1 MALDPSEAAGLPDE
15 LINLYTEAELAL
27 MSMLAQA
34 IVAGIDT
41 PEWEARQ
48 PAEML
53 RFRQQAQ
60 LLALQLQSQMPA
72 LVEGAVAG
80 AAERGREAADED
92 LKALP
97 KVPPVPPVTPA
108 RDRKTRAAIYAG
120 QQVLSQVTARIPGAA
135 GELHSQVT
143 TQIIARSSGV
153 RPGTRLDAAQQALD
167 ILTKRGVT
175 GFRDAAGRNW
185 SLASYIEMKSRTIV
199 NQELIDGHT
208 DRMLE
213 RGQNLIVVSSHS
225 NPAPQCQPYEG
236 QVLSLD
242 GEAGTV
248 IRPNATG
255 GRAVKVKIKATLRE
269 ARSKGFQHPNCFPAG
284 VLVSVPSGIRAGDSR
299 WYEGEMVVIHTASGV
314 ELSVTPNHPVLTPE
328 GWVAAGLLNVG
339 SNVMRH
345 GSLVEGLPVE
355 VPDDQHVPAR
365 IGDVFD
371 ALRHT
376 SGVTAVS
383 VPAAAEQFHGDG
395 GGSDVQVVF
404 ADCLLQHRVDAEI
417 VEGGRKVPLLFGG
430 VRLSELLPERTP
442 FEVVKR
448 SSLATDG
455 VVSGLGLESP
465 FDRGHFGPLE
475 SSSLAGVSGLG
486 VLAEDGGDG
495 GLMLADD
502 SADLGLGHAGFVESD
517 RLGSPVWSGRV
528 GASEGVG
535 FGSGASNTS
544 LGHLVSDVRGAEVE
558 HARETLHALAGLV
571 AADQVVHVE
580 RREFAGHVYNL
591 ESGSGWYVAD
601 SIIVHNCGHA
611 VSAFIPGGSRTFE
624 TRPDPEGYA
633 ASQKQRAMERDIR
646 DTRKQ
651 QAVAV
656 TPARKRE
663 LAARLKVQRAAIA
676 AHTAQHD
683 LKRRPNRER
692 LGAR

>member
-72 LVEGAVAG
+72 LVEGAVAS

-97 KVPPVPPVTPA
+97 KAPPIPPATPD

-143 TQIIARSSGV
+143 TQIIARSSGT

-199 NQELIDGHT
+199 NQELRQGHA
-208 DRMLE
+208 DRLLE
-213 RGQNLIVVSSHS
+213 RGHNLVVVSSHS
-225 NPAPQCQPYEG
+225 NPAPVCQPFEG
-236 QVLSLD
+236 QILSLD
-242 GEAGTV
+242 GETGTV

-255 GRAVKVKIKATLRE
+255 GKAVKVKIKATMRE
-269 ARSKGFQHPNCFPAG
+269 A
-284 VLVSVPSGIRAGDSR
+284 
-299 WYEGEMVVIHTASGV
+299 
-314 ELSVTPNHPVLTPE
+314 
-328 GWVAAGLLNVG
+328 
-339 SNVMRH
+339 
-345 GSLVEGLPVE
+345 
-355 VPDDQHVPAR
+355 
-365 IGDVFD
+365 
-371 ALRHT
+371 T
-376 SGVTAVS
+376 S
-383 VPAAAEQFHGDG
+383 
-395 GGSDVQVVF
+395 
-404 ADCLLQHRVDAEI
+404 
-417 VEGGRKVPLLFGG
+417 
-430 VRLSELLPERTP
+430 
-442 FEVVKR
+442 
-448 SSLATDG
+448 
-455 VVSGLGLESP
+455 
-465 FDRGHFGPLE
+465 
-475 SSSLAGVSGLG
+475 
-486 VLAEDGGDG
+486 
-495 GLMLADD
+495 
-502 SADLGLGHAGFVESD
+502 AGF
-517 RLGSPVWSGRV
+517 
-528 GASEGVG
+528 
-535 FGSGASNTS
+535 
-544 LGHLVSDVRGAEVE
+544 GHP
-558 HARETLHALAGLV
+558 
-571 AADQVVHVE
+571 
-580 RREFAGHVYNL
+580 
-591 ESGSGWYVAD
+591 
-601 SIIVHNCGHA
+601 NCGHA
-611 VSAFIPGGSRTFE
+611 VTGYVPGASRTFE
-624 TRPDPEGYA
+624 TKPDPEGYA
-633 ASQKQRAMERDIR
+633 ASQKQRAMERAIR

-656 TPARKRE
+656 TPQRKRE
-663 LAARLKVQRAAIA
+663 LAARLKQQRAAIA

>member
-27 MSMLAQA
+27 MAMLAQA

-53 RFRQQAQ
+53 RFKRQAQ
-60 LLALQLQSQMPA
+60 AIALQVQSQMPA

-97 KVPPVPPVTPA
+97 KAPPVPPVTPA
-108 RDRKTRAAIYAG
+108 RDRKTRAAIFAG

-153 RPGTRLDAAQQALD
+153 RSGTRLDAAQQALD

-213 RGQNLIVVSSHS
+213 RGQTLIVVSSHS
-225 NPAPQCQPYEG
+225 NPAPQCQPFEG

-248 IRPNATG
+248 VRPNATG

-269 ARSKGFQHPNCFPAG
+269 ARSKGFQHPRCA
-284 VLVSVPSGIRAGDSR
+284 
-299 WYEGEMVVIHTASGV
+299 
-314 ELSVTPNHPVLTPE
+314 
-328 GWVAAGLLNVG
+328 
-339 SNVMRH
+339 
-345 GSLVEGLPVE
+345 
-355 VPDDQHVPAR
+355 
-365 IGDVFD
+365 
-371 ALRHT
+371 
-376 SGVTAVS
+376 
-383 VPAAAEQFHGDG
+383 
-395 GGSDVQVVF
+395 
-404 ADCLLQHRVDAEI
+404 
-417 VEGGRKVPLLFGG
+417 
-430 VRLSELLPERTP
+430 
-442 FEVVKR
+442 
-448 SSLATDG
+448 
-455 VVSGLGLESP
+455 
-465 FDRGHFGPLE
+465 
-475 SSSLAGVSGLG
+475 
-486 VLAEDGGDG
+486 
-495 GLMLADD
+495 
-502 SADLGLGHAGFVESD
+502 HA
-517 RLGSPVWSGRV
+517 
-528 GASEGVG
+528 
-535 FGSGASNTS
+535 
-544 LGHLVSDVRGAEVE
+544 
-558 HARETLHALAGLV
+558 
-571 AADQVVHVE
+571 
-580 RREFAGHVYNL
+580 
-591 ESGSGWYVAD
+591 
-601 SIIVHNCGHA
+601 I
-611 VSAFIPGGSRTFE
+611 SAFIPGGSRTFE
-624 TRPDPEGYA
+624 TKPDPAGYA
-633 ASQKQRAMERDIR
+633 ASQKQRAMERAVR
-646 DTRKQ
+646 DTKRQ

-656 TPARKRE
+656 TPQRKRE
-663 LAARLKVQRAAIA
+663 LAERLKAQRAAIA

>member
-97 KVPPVPPVTPA
+97 KAPPIPPVTPD

-153 RPGTRLDAAQQALD
+153 RSGTRLDAAQQALD

-225 NPAPQCQPYEG
+225 NPAPQCQPFEG

-248 IRPNATG
+248 VRPNATG

-269 ARSKGFQHPNCFPAG
+269 ARSKGFQHPRCA
-284 VLVSVPSGIRAGDSR
+284 
-299 WYEGEMVVIHTASGV
+299 
-314 ELSVTPNHPVLTPE
+314 
-328 GWVAAGLLNVG
+328 
-339 SNVMRH
+339 
-345 GSLVEGLPVE
+345 
-355 VPDDQHVPAR
+355 
-365 IGDVFD
+365 
-371 ALRHT
+371 
-376 SGVTAVS
+376 
-383 VPAAAEQFHGDG
+383 
-395 GGSDVQVVF
+395 
-404 ADCLLQHRVDAEI
+404 
-417 VEGGRKVPLLFGG
+417 
-430 VRLSELLPERTP
+430 
-442 FEVVKR
+442 
-448 SSLATDG
+448 
-455 VVSGLGLESP
+455 
-465 FDRGHFGPLE
+465 
-475 SSSLAGVSGLG
+475 
-486 VLAEDGGDG
+486 
-495 GLMLADD
+495 
-502 SADLGLGHAGFVESD
+502 HA
-517 RLGSPVWSGRV
+517 
-528 GASEGVG
+528 
-535 FGSGASNTS
+535 
-544 LGHLVSDVRGAEVE
+544 
-558 HARETLHALAGLV
+558 
-571 AADQVVHVE
+571 
-580 RREFAGHVYNL
+580 
-591 ESGSGWYVAD
+591 
-601 SIIVHNCGHA
+601 I
-611 VSAFIPGGSRTFE
+611 SAFIPGGSRTFE
-624 TRPDPEGYA
+624 TKPDPAGYA
-633 ASQKQRAMERDIR
+633 ASQKQRAMERAIR

-656 TPARKRE
+656 TPQRKRE
-663 LAARLKVQRAAIA
+663 LAARLKAQRAAIA
-676 AHTAQHD
+676 VHTAQHD

>member
-27 MSMLAQA
+27 MSMLAEA

-97 KVPPVPPVTPA
+97 KVPPVPLATPD

-143 TQIIARSSGV
+143 TQIIARHSGQT
-153 RPGTRLDAAQQALD
+153 GTRLDAAQQALD

-255 GRAVKVKIKATLRE
+255 GRAVKVKIKATLKD
-269 ARSKGFQHPNCFPAG
+269 ARSKGFQHP
-284 VLVSVPSGIRAGDSR
+284 
-299 WYEGEMVVIHTASGV
+299 
-314 ELSVTPNHPVLTPE
+314 
-328 GWVAAGLLNVG
+328 
-339 SNVMRH
+339 
-345 GSLVEGLPVE
+345 
-355 VPDDQHVPAR
+355 
-365 IGDVFD
+365 
-371 ALRHT
+371 
-376 SGVTAVS
+376 
-383 VPAAAEQFHGDG
+383 
-395 GGSDVQVVF
+395 
-404 ADCLLQHRVDAEI
+404 
-417 VEGGRKVPLLFGG
+417 
-430 VRLSELLPERTP
+430 
-442 FEVVKR
+442 
-448 SSLATDG
+448 
-455 VVSGLGLESP
+455 
-465 FDRGHFGPLE
+465 
-475 SSSLAGVSGLG
+475 
-486 VLAEDGGDG
+486 
-495 GLMLADD
+495 
-502 SADLGLGHAGFVESD
+502 
-517 RLGSPVWSGRV
+517 
-528 GASEGVG
+528 
-535 FGSGASNTS
+535 
-544 LGHLVSDVRGAEVE
+544 
-558 HARETLHALAGLV
+558 
-571 AADQVVHVE
+571 
-580 RREFAGHVYNL
+580 
-591 ESGSGWYVAD
+591 
-601 SIIVHNCGHA
+601 NCGHA

-624 TRPDPEGYA
+624 TKPDPAGYA
-633 ASQKQRAMERDIR
+633 ASQKQRAMERAVR
-646 DTRKQ
+646 DTKRQ
-651 QAVAV
+651 QSVAV
-656 TPARKRE
+656 TPQRKRE
-663 LAARLKVQRAAIA
+663 LAARLKAQRAAIA

>member
-120 QQVLSQVTARIPGAA
+120 QQVLSSVTARIPGAA

-242 GEAGTV
+242 GESGTV

-269 ARSKGFQHPNCFPAG
+269 ARSKGFQHPRCA
-284 VLVSVPSGIRAGDSR
+284 
-299 WYEGEMVVIHTASGV
+299 
-314 ELSVTPNHPVLTPE
+314 
-328 GWVAAGLLNVG
+328 
-339 SNVMRH
+339 
-345 GSLVEGLPVE
+345 
-355 VPDDQHVPAR
+355 
-365 IGDVFD
+365 
-371 ALRHT
+371 
-376 SGVTAVS
+376 
-383 VPAAAEQFHGDG
+383 
-395 GGSDVQVVF
+395 
-404 ADCLLQHRVDAEI
+404 
-417 VEGGRKVPLLFGG
+417 
-430 VRLSELLPERTP
+430 
-442 FEVVKR
+442 
-448 SSLATDG
+448 
-455 VVSGLGLESP
+455 
-465 FDRGHFGPLE
+465 
-475 SSSLAGVSGLG
+475 
-486 VLAEDGGDG
+486 
-495 GLMLADD
+495 
-502 SADLGLGHAGFVESD
+502 HA
-517 RLGSPVWSGRV
+517 
-528 GASEGVG
+528 
-535 FGSGASNTS
+535 
-544 LGHLVSDVRGAEVE
+544 
-558 HARETLHALAGLV
+558 
-571 AADQVVHVE
+571 
-580 RREFAGHVYNL
+580 
-591 ESGSGWYVAD
+591 
-601 SIIVHNCGHA
+601 I
-611 VSAFIPGGSRTFE
+611 SAFIPGGSRTFE
-624 TRPDPEGYA
+624 TKPDPEGYA
-633 ASQKQRAMERDIR
+633 ASQKQRAMERAIR

-656 TPARKRE
+656 TPTRKRE
-663 LAARLKVQRAAIA
+663 LAARLKAQRAAIA

>member
-27 MSMLAQA
+27 MAKLAEA

-53 RFRQQAQ
+53 RFRRQAQ

-120 QQVLSQVTARIPGAA
+120 QQVLSSVTARIPGAA

-143 TQIIARSSGV
+143 TQIIARHSGQT
-153 RPGTRLDAAQQALD
+153 GTRLDAAQQALD

-175 GFRDAAGRNW
+175 GFRDGAGRNW

-213 RGQNLIVVSSHS
+213 RGQTLIVVSSHS
-225 NPAPQCQPYEG
+225 NPAPQCQPFEG

-242 GEAGTV
+242 GESGTV
-248 IRPNATG
+248 IRQSAVG
-255 GRAVKVKIKATLRE
+255 GKAVKVKIKATLKD
-269 ARSKGFQHPNCFPAG
+269 ARSKGFQHP
-284 VLVSVPSGIRAGDSR
+284 
-299 WYEGEMVVIHTASGV
+299 
-314 ELSVTPNHPVLTPE
+314 
-328 GWVAAGLLNVG
+328 
-339 SNVMRH
+339 
-345 GSLVEGLPVE
+345 
-355 VPDDQHVPAR
+355 
-365 IGDVFD
+365 
-371 ALRHT
+371 
-376 SGVTAVS
+376 
-383 VPAAAEQFHGDG
+383 
-395 GGSDVQVVF
+395 
-404 ADCLLQHRVDAEI
+404 
-417 VEGGRKVPLLFGG
+417 
-430 VRLSELLPERTP
+430 
-442 FEVVKR
+442 
-448 SSLATDG
+448 
-455 VVSGLGLESP
+455 
-465 FDRGHFGPLE
+465 
-475 SSSLAGVSGLG
+475 
-486 VLAEDGGDG
+486 
-495 GLMLADD
+495 
-502 SADLGLGHAGFVESD
+502 
-517 RLGSPVWSGRV
+517 
-528 GASEGVG
+528 
-535 FGSGASNTS
+535 
-544 LGHLVSDVRGAEVE
+544 
-558 HARETLHALAGLV
+558 
-571 AADQVVHVE
+571 
-580 RREFAGHVYNL
+580 
-591 ESGSGWYVAD
+591 
-601 SIIVHNCGHA
+601 NCGHA

-663 LAARLKVQRAAIA
+663 LAARLKAQRAAIA

>member
-27 MSMLAQA
+27 MAKLAEA

-48 PAEML
+48 PAAML

-92 LKALP
+92 LKSLP
-97 KVPPVPPVTPA
+97 KAPPVPLATPD

-153 RPGTRLDAAQQALD
+153 RSGTRLDAAQQALD

-175 GFRDAAGRNW
+175 GFRDSAGRNW

-213 RGQNLIVVSSHS
+213 RGQTLIVVSSHS

-248 IRPNATG
+248 VRPNATG

-269 ARSKGFQHPNCFPAG
+269 ARSKGFQHPRCA
-284 VLVSVPSGIRAGDSR
+284 
-299 WYEGEMVVIHTASGV
+299 
-314 ELSVTPNHPVLTPE
+314 
-328 GWVAAGLLNVG
+328 
-339 SNVMRH
+339 
-345 GSLVEGLPVE
+345 
-355 VPDDQHVPAR
+355 
-365 IGDVFD
+365 
-371 ALRHT
+371 
-376 SGVTAVS
+376 
-383 VPAAAEQFHGDG
+383 
-395 GGSDVQVVF
+395 
-404 ADCLLQHRVDAEI
+404 
-417 VEGGRKVPLLFGG
+417 
-430 VRLSELLPERTP
+430 
-442 FEVVKR
+442 
-448 SSLATDG
+448 
-455 VVSGLGLESP
+455 
-465 FDRGHFGPLE
+465 
-475 SSSLAGVSGLG
+475 
-486 VLAEDGGDG
+486 
-495 GLMLADD
+495 
-502 SADLGLGHAGFVESD
+502 HA
-517 RLGSPVWSGRV
+517 
-528 GASEGVG
+528 
-535 FGSGASNTS
+535 
-544 LGHLVSDVRGAEVE
+544 
-558 HARETLHALAGLV
+558 
-571 AADQVVHVE
+571 
-580 RREFAGHVYNL
+580 
-591 ESGSGWYVAD
+591 
-601 SIIVHNCGHA
+601 I
-611 VSAFIPGGSRTFE
+611 SAFIPGGSRTFE
-624 TRPDPEGYA
+624 TKPDPEGYA
-633 ASQKQRAMERDIR
+633 ATQKQRDMERAVR
-646 DTRKQ
+646 DTKRQ
-651 QAVAV
+651 QTVAV
-656 TPARKRE
+656 TPQRKRE
-663 LAARLKVQRAAIA
+663 LAARLKQQQAAIA

>member
-27 MSMLAQA
+27 MSMLAEA

-92 LKALP
+92 LKGLP
-97 KVPPVPPVTPA
+97 KAPPVPLATPA

-153 RPGTRLDAAQQALD
+153 RSGTRLDAAQQALD
-167 ILTKRGVT
+167 ILTERGVR
-175 GFRDAAGRNW
+175 GFRDGAGRNW

-269 ARSKGFQHPNCFPAG
+269 ARSKGFQHPNAVLEGSTFATYGQPVEVVRSRYSGPAVTLSTG
-284 VLVSVPSGIRAGDSR
+284 
-299 WYEGEMVVIHTASGV
+299 YGETTIGF
-314 ELSVTPNHPVLTPE
+314 NHPVMTVRGLIPAHDLKEGDQLVYDLRCVNGSGFPALDDNFNEIPLVEDAYKTLELASGYARIPSTRHDLHGDARFGEGEIEVVRPE
-328 GWVAAGLLNVG
+328 RGLLPVLDT
-339 SNVMRH
+339 SLDELLSQDAFMR
-345 GSLVEGLPVE
+345 
-355 VPDDQHVPAR
+355 
-365 IGDVFD
+365 
-371 ALRHT
+371 
-376 SGVTAVS
+376 SGVKDHVLS
-383 VPAAAEQFHGDG
+383 
-395 GGSDVQVVF
+395 
-404 ADCLLQHRVDAEI
+404 
-417 VEGGRKVPLLFGG
+417 
-430 VRLSELLPERTP
+430 RLRSESATRERI
-442 FEVVKR
+442 
-448 SSLATDG
+448 
-455 VVSGLGLESP
+455 
-465 FDRGHFGPLE
+465 
-475 SSSLAGVSGLG
+475 
-486 VLAEDGGDG
+486 
-495 GLMLADD
+495 
-502 SADLGLGHAGFVESD
+502 
-517 RLGSPVWSGRV
+517 
-528 GASEGVG
+528 
-535 FGSGASNTS
+535 
-544 LGHLVSDVRGAEVE
+544 
-558 HARETLHALAGLV
+558 LV
-571 AADQVVHVE
+571 AATSGMGGNRVDGRHSFVTLPLERMSVKWWDGWAFDSTTELSLYCSDGLVV
-580 RREFAGHVYNL
+580 
-591 ESGSGWYVAD
+591 S
-601 SIIVHNCGHA
+601 NCGHA

-624 TRPDPEGYA
+624 TRPDPAGYA
-633 ASQKQRAMERDIR
+633 ASQKQRAMERAVR
-646 DTRKQ
+646 DTKRQ

-656 TPARKRE
+656 APQRKRE
-663 LAARLKVQRAAIA
+663 LVARLKQQQAAIA
-676 AHTAQHD
+676 AHTEQHD

>member
-27 MSMLAQA
+27 MSMLAEA

-48 PAEML
+48 PADML

-97 KVPPVPPVTPA
+97 KAPPVPLATPT

-120 QQVLSQVTARIPGAA
+120 QQVLSSVTARIPGAA

-153 RPGTRLDAAQQALD
+153 RSGTRLDAAQQALD

-213 RGQNLIVVSSHS
+213 RGQTLIVVSSHS
-225 NPAPQCQPYEG
+225 NPAPQCQPFEG

-242 GEAGTV
+242 GESGTV

-269 ARSKGFQHPNCFPAG
+269 ARSKGFQHPNC
-284 VLVSVPSGIRAGDSR
+284 
-299 WYEGEMVVIHTASGV
+299 
-314 ELSVTPNHPVLTPE
+314 
-328 GWVAAGLLNVG
+328 
-339 SNVMRH
+339 
-345 GSLVEGLPVE
+345 
-355 VPDDQHVPAR
+355 
-365 IGDVFD
+365 
-371 ALRHT
+371 
-376 SGVTAVS
+376 
-383 VPAAAEQFHGDG
+383 
-395 GGSDVQVVF
+395 
-404 ADCLLQHRVDAEI
+404 
-417 VEGGRKVPLLFGG
+417 
-430 VRLSELLPERTP
+430 
-442 FEVVKR
+442 
-448 SSLATDG
+448 
-455 VVSGLGLESP
+455 
-465 FDRGHFGPLE
+465 
-475 SSSLAGVSGLG
+475 
-486 VLAEDGGDG
+486 
-495 GLMLADD
+495 
-502 SADLGLGHAGFVESD
+502 
-517 RLGSPVWSGRV
+517 
-528 GASEGVG
+528 
-535 FGSGASNTS
+535 
-544 LGHLVSDVRGAEVE
+544 
-558 HARETLHALAGLV
+558 
-571 AADQVVHVE
+571 
-580 RREFAGHVYNL
+580 
-591 ESGSGWYVAD
+591 
-601 SIIVHNCGHA
+601 GHA

-633 ASQKQRAMERDIR
+633 ATQKQRDMERAVR
-646 DTRKQ
+646 DTKRQ
-651 QAVAV
+651 QSVAV
-656 TPARKRE
+656 TPQRKRE
-663 LAARLKVQRAAIA
+663 LAAQLKQQQAAIA

-683 LKRRPNRER
+683 LKRRTNRER

>member
-97 KVPPVPPVTPA
+97 KAPPVPPVTPD

-120 QQVLSQVTARIPGAA
+120 QQVLSTVTARIPGAA

-143 TQIIARSSGV
+143 TQIIARHSGQT
-153 RPGTRLDAAQQALD
+153 GTRLDAAQQALD

-225 NPAPQCQPYEG
+225 NPAPQCQPFEG

-248 IRPNATG
+248 VRPNATG

-269 ARSKGFQHPNCFPAG
+269 ARSKGFQHPRCA
-284 VLVSVPSGIRAGDSR
+284 
-299 WYEGEMVVIHTASGV
+299 
-314 ELSVTPNHPVLTPE
+314 
-328 GWVAAGLLNVG
+328 
-339 SNVMRH
+339 
-345 GSLVEGLPVE
+345 
-355 VPDDQHVPAR
+355 
-365 IGDVFD
+365 
-371 ALRHT
+371 
-376 SGVTAVS
+376 
-383 VPAAAEQFHGDG
+383 
-395 GGSDVQVVF
+395 
-404 ADCLLQHRVDAEI
+404 
-417 VEGGRKVPLLFGG
+417 
-430 VRLSELLPERTP
+430 
-442 FEVVKR
+442 
-448 SSLATDG
+448 
-455 VVSGLGLESP
+455 
-465 FDRGHFGPLE
+465 
-475 SSSLAGVSGLG
+475 
-486 VLAEDGGDG
+486 
-495 GLMLADD
+495 
-502 SADLGLGHAGFVESD
+502 HA
-517 RLGSPVWSGRV
+517 
-528 GASEGVG
+528 
-535 FGSGASNTS
+535 
-544 LGHLVSDVRGAEVE
+544 
-558 HARETLHALAGLV
+558 
-571 AADQVVHVE
+571 
-580 RREFAGHVYNL
+580 
-591 ESGSGWYVAD
+591 
-601 SIIVHNCGHA
+601 I
-611 VSAFIPGGSRTFE
+611 SAFIPGGSRTFE
-624 TRPDPEGYA
+624 TKPDPEGYA

-656 TPARKRE
+656 TPQRKRE
-663 LAARLKVQRAAIA
+663 LAARLKAQRAAIA
-676 AHTAQHD
+676 AHTAEHD

>member
-27 MSMLAQA
+27 MAMLAEA

-97 KVPPVPPVTPA
+97 KPPPVPPVTPD

-153 RPGTRLDAAQQALD
+153 RSGTRLDAAQQALD

-175 GFRDAAGRNW
+175 GFRDSAGRNW

-199 NQELIDGHT
+199 NQELRQGHT
-208 DRMLE
+208 DRLLE
-213 RGQNLIVVSSHS
+213 RGHNLVVVSSHS
-225 NPAPQCQPYEG
+225 NPAPVCQPFEG
-236 QVLSLD
+236 QILSLD
-242 GEAGTV
+242 GETGTV

-255 GRAVKVKIKATLRE
+255 GKAVKVKIKATMRE
-269 ARSKGFQHPNCFPAG
+269 A
-284 VLVSVPSGIRAGDSR
+284 
-299 WYEGEMVVIHTASGV
+299 
-314 ELSVTPNHPVLTPE
+314 
-328 GWVAAGLLNVG
+328 
-339 SNVMRH
+339 
-345 GSLVEGLPVE
+345 
-355 VPDDQHVPAR
+355 
-365 IGDVFD
+365 
-371 ALRHT
+371 T
-376 SGVTAVS
+376 S
-383 VPAAAEQFHGDG
+383 
-395 GGSDVQVVF
+395 
-404 ADCLLQHRVDAEI
+404 
-417 VEGGRKVPLLFGG
+417 
-430 VRLSELLPERTP
+430 
-442 FEVVKR
+442 
-448 SSLATDG
+448 
-455 VVSGLGLESP
+455 
-465 FDRGHFGPLE
+465 
-475 SSSLAGVSGLG
+475 
-486 VLAEDGGDG
+486 
-495 GLMLADD
+495 
-502 SADLGLGHAGFVESD
+502 AGF
-517 RLGSPVWSGRV
+517 
-528 GASEGVG
+528 
-535 FGSGASNTS
+535 
-544 LGHLVSDVRGAEVE
+544 GHP
-558 HARETLHALAGLV
+558 
-571 AADQVVHVE
+571 
-580 RREFAGHVYNL
+580 
-591 ESGSGWYVAD
+591 
-601 SIIVHNCGHA
+601 NCGHA
-611 VSAFIPGGSRTFE
+611 VTGYVPGASRTFE

-633 ASQKQRAMERDIR
+633 ATQKQRDMERAVR
-646 DTRKQ
+646 DTKRQ

-656 TPARKRE
+656 TPQRKRE
-663 LAARLKVQRAAIA
+663 LAARLKQQQAAIA

>member
-1 MALDPSEAAGLPDE
+1 MALDPSEAAGIPDE

-27 MSMLAQA
+27 MSMLAEA

-97 KVPPVPPVTPA
+97 KPPPVPPVTPD

-120 QQVLSQVTARIPGAA
+120 QQVLSTVTARIPGAA

-143 TQIIARSSGV
+143 TQIIARHSGQT
-153 RPGTRLDAAQQALD
+153 GTRLDAAQQALD

-175 GFRDAAGRNW
+175 GFRDSAGRNW

-213 RGQNLIVVSSHS
+213 RGQTLIVVSSHS

-242 GEAGTV
+242 GESGTV

-269 ARSKGFQHPNCFPAG
+269 ARSKGFQHPNC
-284 VLVSVPSGIRAGDSR
+284 
-299 WYEGEMVVIHTASGV
+299 
-314 ELSVTPNHPVLTPE
+314 
-328 GWVAAGLLNVG
+328 
-339 SNVMRH
+339 
-345 GSLVEGLPVE
+345 
-355 VPDDQHVPAR
+355 
-365 IGDVFD
+365 
-371 ALRHT
+371 
-376 SGVTAVS
+376 
-383 VPAAAEQFHGDG
+383 
-395 GGSDVQVVF
+395 
-404 ADCLLQHRVDAEI
+404 
-417 VEGGRKVPLLFGG
+417 
-430 VRLSELLPERTP
+430 
-442 FEVVKR
+442 
-448 SSLATDG
+448 
-455 VVSGLGLESP
+455 
-465 FDRGHFGPLE
+465 
-475 SSSLAGVSGLG
+475 
-486 VLAEDGGDG
+486 
-495 GLMLADD
+495 
-502 SADLGLGHAGFVESD
+502 
-517 RLGSPVWSGRV
+517 
-528 GASEGVG
+528 
-535 FGSGASNTS
+535 
-544 LGHLVSDVRGAEVE
+544 
-558 HARETLHALAGLV
+558 
-571 AADQVVHVE
+571 
-580 RREFAGHVYNL
+580 
-591 ESGSGWYVAD
+591 
-601 SIIVHNCGHA
+601 GHA

-624 TRPDPEGYA
+624 TRPDPAGYA
-633 ASQKQRAMERDIR
+633 ASQKQRAMERAVR
-646 DTRKQ
+646 DTKRQ

-656 TPARKRE
+656 APQRKRE
-663 LAARLKVQRAAIA
+663 LAARLKAQQAAIA

>member
-27 MSMLAQA
+27 MSMLAEA

-48 PAEML
+48 PAAML

-97 KVPPVPPVTPA
+97 KPPPKPPVTPD

-153 RPGTRLDAAQQALD
+153 RSGTRLDAAQQALD

-213 RGQNLIVVSSHS
+213 RGQTLIVVSSHS

-248 IRPNATG
+248 VRPNATG

-269 ARSKGFQHPNCFPAG
+269 ARSKGFQHPRCA
-284 VLVSVPSGIRAGDSR
+284 
-299 WYEGEMVVIHTASGV
+299 
-314 ELSVTPNHPVLTPE
+314 
-328 GWVAAGLLNVG
+328 
-339 SNVMRH
+339 
-345 GSLVEGLPVE
+345 
-355 VPDDQHVPAR
+355 
-365 IGDVFD
+365 
-371 ALRHT
+371 
-376 SGVTAVS
+376 
-383 VPAAAEQFHGDG
+383 
-395 GGSDVQVVF
+395 
-404 ADCLLQHRVDAEI
+404 
-417 VEGGRKVPLLFGG
+417 
-430 VRLSELLPERTP
+430 
-442 FEVVKR
+442 
-448 SSLATDG
+448 
-455 VVSGLGLESP
+455 
-465 FDRGHFGPLE
+465 
-475 SSSLAGVSGLG
+475 
-486 VLAEDGGDG
+486 
-495 GLMLADD
+495 
-502 SADLGLGHAGFVESD
+502 HA
-517 RLGSPVWSGRV
+517 
-528 GASEGVG
+528 
-535 FGSGASNTS
+535 
-544 LGHLVSDVRGAEVE
+544 
-558 HARETLHALAGLV
+558 
-571 AADQVVHVE
+571 
-580 RREFAGHVYNL
+580 
-591 ESGSGWYVAD
+591 
-601 SIIVHNCGHA
+601 I
-611 VSAFIPGGSRTFE
+611 SAFIPGGSRTFE
-624 TRPDPEGYA
+624 TKPDPEGYA
-633 ASQKQRAMERDIR
+633 ATQKQRDMERAVR
-646 DTRKQ
+646 DTKRQ
-651 QAVAV
+651 QTVAV
-656 TPARKRE
+656 TPQRKRE
-663 LAARLKVQRAAIA
+663 LAARLKQQQAAIA